1 MKKPTLPLSKLKYGQ
16 RIRPVRDWLVLLA
29 AFGLLLLCSLG
40 WNLWEFSQ
48 ATQGNKIGSE
58 SVQPPVQIKL
68 DQVKS
73 LFNERATEQT
83 RYIQEYKFV
92 DPSL

>member
-1 MKKPTLPLSKLKYGQ
+1 MKKPDITFSKLKYGQ

-29 AFGLLLLCSLG
+29 AFGTFLLCSLG

-58 SVQPPVQIKL
+58 SVQAPVQIKL

-73 LFNERATEQT
+73 LFQERAAEQT
-83 RYIQEYKFV
+83 RYIQQYTFV
-92 DPSL
+92 DPSR